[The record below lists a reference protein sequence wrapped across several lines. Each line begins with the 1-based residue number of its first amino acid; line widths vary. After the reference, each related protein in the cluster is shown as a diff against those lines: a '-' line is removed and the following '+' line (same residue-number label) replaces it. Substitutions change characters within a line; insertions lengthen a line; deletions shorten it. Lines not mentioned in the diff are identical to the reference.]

1 MQSHNGVAPLR
12 RPSFIVALFHIQ
24 LIFSLAIIKV
34 MANFLYT
41 FGGEDRRQASGGPI
55 GDVLTQAIA
64 RHMGNEFDDRFNKKL
79 NSLNIKTELYQRYA
93 DDVDLVVRSI
103 GRDVKYCPMA
113 GVMQSKTA
121 KEIHDELCIEED
133 AITMRE
139 LKKIA
144 DAMIENIETEY
155 DCPSDHPE
163 LGFKVP
169 VLDLAIWVEEV
180 EVSSQGP

>member
-1 MQSHNGVAPLR
+1 MVGDDFRTGTKTKLNPPKC
-12 RPSFIVALFHIQ
+12 RPTESQRKRMIAIAMSLIVE
-24 LIFSLAIIKV
+24 KV
-34 MANFLYT
+34 VTNFLYT

-93 DDVDLVVRSI
+93 DDVDVVVRSV

-113 GVMQSKTA
+113 GEMQSKTT
-121 KEIHDELCIEED
+121 KEIHDEICIEED

-139 LKKIA
+139 
-144 DAMIENIETEY
+144 
-155 DCPSDHPE
+155 
-163 LGFKVP
+163 
-169 VLDLAIWVEEV
+169 
-180 EVSSQGP
+180 